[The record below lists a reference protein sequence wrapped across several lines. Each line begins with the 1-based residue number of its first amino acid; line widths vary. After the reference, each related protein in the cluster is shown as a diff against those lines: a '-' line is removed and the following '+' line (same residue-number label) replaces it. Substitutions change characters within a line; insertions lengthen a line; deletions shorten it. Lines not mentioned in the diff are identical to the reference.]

1 MISYESKLQKK
12 NNNSL
17 LPLNNNILI
26 NNNNDIESVNNN
38 RKRLKY
44 NNYIN
49 GVNVNND
56 FEIFNIISEE
66 LLNDSNK

>member
-1 MISYESKLQKK
+1 MIENKIQ
-12 NNNSL
+12 N
-17 LPLNNNILI
+17 
-26 NNNNDIESVNNN
+26 
-38 RKRLKY
+38 
-44 NNYIN
+44 IN